1 MYLPRIPNKAPPQA
15 PPMMPFQLNNQR
27 GITLIEMMVAITVGL
42 ILLAGIIELFVTNK
56 QAYRIQEGTNVLNEN
71 ARYLLNQF
79 DYDLRMVGHWG
90 GVLRGGGASG
100 TTFSGVKVVGTA
112 PAPDCTQSPALSLQG
127 APTRGAFGLQGFD
140 GGNLS
145 PLSCIPAADYKPFTD
160 VLVVRYGGAERVTNA
175 AVLALPSTKF
185 LRTGS
190 DQIAEIFNGSTL
202 NTLYNSG
209 AANGLQIEAAGFLK
223 ERNATYL
230 YNVYYYF
237 VRKCASQD
245 KGTAGV
251 CDAADDTTPTLTRLS
266 LRGGALVQEDV
277 IAERLE
283 RHAIQPTP
291 QRVEIAAILLAEMQ
305 HLSADQV
312 LTRAAGSAGGRGV
325 RRQLH
330 ERSHGRPA
338 RCSGLHEG
346 QARRA
351 EHTYAGGAGLAAR
364 EARCG
369 ARGAGRHFP
378 RGGSRMA

>member
-1 MYLPRIPNKAPPQA
+1 
-15 PPMMPFQLNNQR
+15 MMPFQLNNQR

-42 ILLAGIIELFVTNK
+42 ILLAGIVELFVTNK

-277 IAERLE
+277 MAGVEQFQVTYGVDTDPTDGNPAPDRFDTATAVTAANNWDNIAEVRVSFVLRNSE
-283 RHAIQPTP
+283 RDRTYSDTTTYQLYGGAAGAGEPYTP
-291 QRVEIAAILLAEMQ
+291 VA
-305 HLSADQV
+305 ADQQFHRKV
-312 LTRAAGSAGGRGV
+312 FNFSVQMRNLN
-325 RRQLH
+325 L
-330 ERSHGRPA
+330 A
-338 RCSGLHEG
+338 RI
-346 QARRA
+346 R
-351 EHTYAGGAGLAAR
+351 
-364 EARCG
+364 
-369 ARGAGRHFP
+369 
-378 RGGSRMA
+378 

>member
-1 MYLPRIPNKAPPQA
+1 
-15 PPMMPFQLNNQR
+15 MMPFQLNNQR

-42 ILLAGIIELFVTNK
+42 ILLAGIVELFVTNK

-190 DQIAEIFNGSTL
+190 DQIAEIFNGSTF

-209 AANGLQIEAAGFLK
+209 AANGLQAEAAGFLK

-277 IAERLE
+277 MAGVEQFQVTYGVDTDPTDGNPAPDRFDTATAVTAANNWDNIAEVRVSFVLRNPERDPTYHDPVFLGTAPPYRLYGG
-283 RHAIQPTP
+283 AAGAGVGYTP
-291 QRVEIAAILLAEMQ
+291 VA
-305 HLSADQV
+305 ADQQFHRKV
-312 LTRAAGSAGGRGV
+312 INSSIQMRNLNLARV
-325 RRQLH
+325 R
-330 ERSHGRPA
+330 
-338 RCSGLHEG
+338 
-346 QARRA
+346 
-351 EHTYAGGAGLAAR
+351 
-364 EARCG
+364 
-369 ARGAGRHFP
+369 
-378 RGGSRMA
+378 